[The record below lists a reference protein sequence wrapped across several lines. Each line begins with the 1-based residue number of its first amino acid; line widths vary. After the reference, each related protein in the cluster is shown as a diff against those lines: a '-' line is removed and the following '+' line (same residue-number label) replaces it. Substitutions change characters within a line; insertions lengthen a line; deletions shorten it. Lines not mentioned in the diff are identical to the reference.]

1 MKLNDIKDVICDKV
15 FIYTSNYDED
25 GVFFVDIYKGYLEN
39 APEGVLDMT
48 IKTVAAKRKGIIDI
62 GVED

>member
-1 MKLNDIKDVICDKV
+1 MKLNDIKDVICDKA

-25 GVFFVDIYKGYLEN
+25 GVFFVDIYKGYLRN
-39 APEGVLDMT
+39 APKGILYMT

-62 GVED
+62 CVED